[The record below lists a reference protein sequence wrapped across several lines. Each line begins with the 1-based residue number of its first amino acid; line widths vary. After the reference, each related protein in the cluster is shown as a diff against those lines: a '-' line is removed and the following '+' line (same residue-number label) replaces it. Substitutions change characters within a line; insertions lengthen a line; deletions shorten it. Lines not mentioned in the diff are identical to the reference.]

1 MSTWEAILLAIVEGL
16 TEYLPVSSTGHLS
29 MTRELLGIT
38 DAFSETYII
47 AVQFGAILSVVAL
60 YPRKFFRFDIP
71 FYSKLLTGFIPAAI
85 LGYLFDD
92 YLEQLLGMPWVIPFT
107 LVSVGIFLLFTD
119 RIFGEQSDETV
130 QDISYKQAFLA
141 GLSQCAAMIPGV
153 SRSAAS
159 IVGGMAAG
167 MNRTTAATYSFFLAV
182 PTLSAAGLYKMYKNK
197 DLILSQE
204 ISHLL
209 IGNAVAFVV
218 AWLAMRGFV
227 QYLRKHGFAAFG
239 WYRIAAGLAFAA
251 FLYWRG

>member
-29 MTRELLGIT
+29 MTREILGIT

-60 YPRKFFRFDIP
+60 YPRRFFRFDIP
-71 FYSKLLTGFIPAAI
+71 FYAKLLTGFIPAAI

-107 LVSVGIFLLFTD
+107 LVSVGILLLFTD
-119 RIFGEQSDETV
+119 RIFGDQADDSV

-182 PTLSAAGLYKMYKNK
+182 PTLSAAGIYKMYKNR
-197 DLILSQE
+197 DLIMDQE
-204 ISHLL
+204 ISHLIL
-209 IGNAVAFVV
+209 GNAVAFVV

-227 QYLRKHGFAAFG
+227 QYLRKHGFALFG
-239 WYRIAAGLAFAA
+239 WYRIAAGIAFAA